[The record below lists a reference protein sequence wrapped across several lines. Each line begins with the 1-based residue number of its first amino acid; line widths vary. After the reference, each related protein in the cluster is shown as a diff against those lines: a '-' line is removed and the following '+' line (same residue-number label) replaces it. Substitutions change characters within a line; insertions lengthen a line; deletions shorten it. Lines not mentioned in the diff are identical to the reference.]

1 MAFSFEISSGINFG
15 AQKIVLYGPEGIGKS
30 SFAAQFPEPLF
41 IDTEGSTR
49 QMNVRRLPRPTSWAM
64 LMQMIAEV
72 AQNPDVCKTL
82 VIDTVDWAERLCS
95 EHVCQSAQKKSIE
108 DFGYGKG
115 YVLVKEEF
123 GRMLNLLS
131 DVVEK
136 GINVVLTAHCILRKF
151 ERPDESGAY
160 DRWELKLGN
169 KTGSQISALVKEWSD
184 LLLFANY
191 KETIIES
198 GDTKRKKAYGG
209 ERVMYTQH
217 HPAWDA
223 KNRYGLPPELPFDFT
238 QIGFVLPNPPSEC
251 NPKTRVIGRNV
262 EEQEQSST
270 KTEPVEPKAAE
281 QKAPKAPEPEP
292 KAETAKKTSEP
303 TKATTKKAA
312 AKKTEPKAE
321 DAPDPFAGI
330 PKALAD
336 LMRANNVTRDEIEAA
351 VSLRG
356 YFPHGTPIE
365 NYPKEFVDGCLVGA
379 WEQVFSIVEEVRNPK
394 DVPF

>member
-15 AQKIVLYGPEGIGKS
+15 AQKVVLYGPEGIGKS
-30 SFAAQFPEPLF
+30 SFAAQFPDPLF

-49 QMNVRRLPRPTSWAM
+49 QMDVRRLPRPTSWAM

-123 GRMLNLLS
+123 GRMLNRLS

-238 QIGFVLPNPPSEC
+238 QIGFVLPNPPSEY
-251 NPKTRVIGRNV
+251 NPKTRVIGRNA
-262 EEQEQSST
+262 EEPEQAST
-270 KTEPVEPKAAE
+270 KAEQKTAKVE
-281 QKAPKAPEPEP
+281 QKAPKAPESEP
-292 KAETAKKTSEP
+292 KAEP
-303 TKATTKKAA
+303 TKATQKKAA
-312 AKKTEPKAE
+312 AKKSEPKA
-321 DAPDPFAGI
+321 DAAHDPLAGI
-330 PKALAD
+330 PKTLAD
-336 LMRANNVTRDEIEAA
+336 LMKANNVTREEIEAA

-356 YFPHGTPIE
+356 YFPRGTPIE

-379 WEQVFSIVEEVRNPK
+379 WAQVYKIIENEIRNSL
-394 DVPF
+394 DIPF

>member
-1 MAFSFEISSGINFG
+1 MALSFEISSGINFG

-95 EHVCQSAQKKSIE
+95 EHICQSAQKKSIE

-238 QIGFVLPNPPSEC
+238 EIGFVLPNPPSEC
-251 NPKTRVIGRNV
+251 TGKPPGTPKTDRKAEDAAPSPEKANPD
-262 EEQEQSST
+262 T
-270 KTEPVEPKAAE
+270 PKAEPPAPAQKPEPKKAEPEPPAATA
-281 QKAPKAPEPEP
+281 KKPEP
-292 KAETAKKTSEP
+292 KAEA
-303 TKATTKKAA
+303 
-312 AKKTEPKAE
+312 
-321 DAPDPFAGI
+321 APDSFAGI

-336 LMRANNVTRDEIEAA
+336 LMKANNVTREELDAA

-356 YFPHGTPIE
+356 YFPRGTPFE
-365 NYPKEFVDGCLVGA
+365 NYPKKFVDGCLIGG
-379 WEQVFSIVEEVRNPK
+379 WHDLLPFIENNVRNHL
-394 DVPF
+394 DIPF

>member
-1 MAFSFEISSGINFG
+1 MALSFEISSGINFG
-15 AQKIVLYGPEGIGKS
+15 AQKVVLYGPEGIGKS
-30 SFAAQFPEPLF
+30 SFAAQFPDPLF

-49 QMNVRRLPRPTSWAM
+49 QMDVRRLPRPTSWAM

-72 AQNPDVCKTL
+72 AQNTDVCKTL

-123 GRMLNLLS
+123 GRMLNRLS

-136 GINVVLTAHCILRKF
+136 GINVVLTAHCVLRKF

-184 LLLFANY
+184 MLLFANY

-209 ERVMYTQH
+209 QRVMYTQH

-238 QIGFVLPNPPSEC
+238 QIGFTLPNPPEEC
-251 NPKTRVIGRNV
+251 TGKPI
-262 EEQEQSST
+262 EAL
-270 KTEPVEPKAAE
+270 KTERKAEEAAPSPPKASPEPQKAEPPAPKPKPEPK
-281 QKAPKAPEPEP
+281 KAAPEPP
-292 KAETAKKTSEP
+292 AAKAKKPEP
-303 TKATTKKAA
+303 
-312 AKKTEPKAE
+312 EAE
-321 DAPDPFAGI
+321 AAPDSFAGI

-336 LMRANNVTRDEIEAA
+336 LMKVNNVTREEIEAA

-356 YFPHGTPIE
+356 YFPRGTPIE

-379 WEQVFSIVEEVRNPK
+379 WAQVYKTIENEIRNSL
-394 DVPF
+394 DIPF

>member
-1 MAFSFEISSGINFG
+1 MMLSFEISSGVDMG
-15 AQKIVLYGPEGIGKS
+15 AQKVVLYGPEGIGKS
-30 SFAAQFPEPLF
+30 TFAAQFPDPLF

-49 QMNVRRLPRPTSWAM
+49 QMDVRRLPRPSSWTM
-64 LMQMIAEV
+64 MMQMIVEI

-82 VIDTVDWAERLCS
+82 VIDTIDWAERLCI
-95 EHVCQSAQKKSIE
+95 EHVCKAADKKSIE

-131 DVVEK
+131 DVVEH
-136 GINVVLTAHCILRKF
+136 GVNVLLTAHCILRKF

-184 LLLFANY
+184 MLLFANY

-209 ERVMYTQH
+209 QRVMYTQH

-223 KNRYGLPPELPFDFT
+223 KNRHGLKPELPFEFAA
-238 QIGFVLPNPPSEC
+238 IGWTLPDVVPPAEEA
-251 NPKTRVIGRNV
+251 PKTEQKEG
-262 EEQEQSST
+262 ETEQEG
-270 KTEPVEPKAAE
+270 PKAE
-281 QKAPKAPEPEP
+281 QPEP
-292 KAETAKKTSEP
+292 KKTKKATAKKAES
-303 TKATTKKAA
+303 KK
-312 AKKTEPKAE
+312 E
-321 DAPDPFAGI
+321 DADPLAGI

-336 LMRANNVTRDEIEAA
+336 LMRTNNVTRDEIEEA

-356 YFPHGTPIE
+356 YFPKGTPIE
-365 NYPKEFVDGCLVGA
+365 KYPGEFIDGCLVGA
-379 WEQVFSIVEEVRNPK
+379 LAQVYKMIENMRNPK
-394 DVPF
+394 DIPF

>member
-49 QMNVRRLPRPTSWAM
+49 QMNVRRLPRPTSWMM
-64 LMQMIAEV
+64 LIQMIEEV
-72 AQNPDVCKTL
+72 VQNPDVCGTL
-82 VIDTVDWAERLCS
+82 VIDTIDWAERLCS
-95 EHVCQSAQKKSIE
+95 EHVCKAAQKKSIE

-123 GRMLNLLS
+123 GRMLDRLS

-136 GINVVLTAHCILRKF
+136 GVNVVLTAHCILRKF

-169 KTGSQISALVKEWSD
+169 KTGSQISAMVKEWSD
-184 LLLFANY
+184 MLLFANY

-223 KNRYGLPPELPFDFT
+223 KNRYGLNPEMPFDFT
-238 QIGFVLPNPPSEC
+238 EIAFVLPPS
-251 NPKTRVIGRNV
+251 K
-262 EEQEQSST
+262 
-270 KTEPVEPKAAE
+270 KTEEATAPSYVQQTPPAPEPEEAPPQPTSE
-281 QKAPKAPEPEP
+281 PKAPESEDTEKPALIPRKMLEPDPVPELGSV
-292 KAETAKKTSEP
+292 KK
-303 TKATTKKAA
+303 KQKKKPPA
-312 AKKTEPKAE
+312 
-321 DAPDPFAGI
+321 DPFAGI

-336 LMRANNVTRDEIEAA
+336 LMKAKGVTRDEVEAA

-379 WEQVFSIVEEVRNPK
+379 WEQVFAIIEDMRNPR

>member
-30 SFAAQFPEPLF
+30 TFAAQFPEPLF

-72 AQNPDVCKTL
+72 AQNTDVCKTL

-209 ERVMYTQH
+209 KRVMYTQH

-238 QIGFVLPNPPSEC
+238 EIGFVLPNSPAEC
-251 NPKTRVIGRNV
+251 NPKSK
-262 EEQEQSST
+262 E
-270 KTEPVEPKAAE
+270 AE
-281 QKAPKAPEPEP
+281 QKAEKADPAEPKVEPEAPKATSSESKAEPKKATPKKPDAKKSEP
-292 KAETAKKTSEP
+292 KA
-303 TKATTKKAA
+303 KA
-312 AKKTEPKAE
+312 
-321 DAPDPFAGI
+321 APDPYAGI
-330 PKALAD
+330 PKSLAD
-336 LMRANNVTRDEIEAA
+336 LMRANNVTRDEIETA

-379 WEQVFSIVEEVRNPK
+379 WQQVFNMVEEVRNPK

>member
-1 MAFSFEISSGINFG
+1 MALSFEISSGINFG

-49 QMNVRRLPRPTSWAM
+49 QMNVRRLPRPTSWSM

-82 VIDTVDWAERLCS
+82 VIDTVDWVERLCS

-198 GDTKRKKAYGG
+198 SDTKRKKAYGG
-209 ERVMYTQH
+209 TRVMYTQH

-238 QIGFVLPNPPSEC
+238 QIAFCLPNPPHEC
-251 NPKTRVIGRNV
+251 NPKSK
-262 EEQEQSST
+262 EM
-270 KTEPVEPKAAE
+270 PKEKPQE
-281 QKAPKAPEPEP
+281 QKAPEPVKEEQPAQKTPEP
-292 KAETAKKTSEP
+292 KTEP
-303 TKATTKKAA
+303 TKATPKKAD
-312 AKKTEPKAE
+312 AKKSEPKAKA
-321 DAPDPFAGI
+321 DPDPYAGI

-336 LMRANNVTRDEIEAA
+336 LMKANNVTRDEIETA

>member
-1 MAFSFEISSGINFG
+1 MALSFEISSGIDYG
-15 AQKIVLYGPEGIGKS
+15 AQKVVLYGPEGIGKS

-49 QMNVRRLPRPTSWAM
+49 QMNVRRLPRPTSWTM
-64 LMQMIAEV
+64 LMQMIEEV
-72 AQNPDVCKTL
+72 AKNPDVCKTL
-82 VIDTVDWAERLCS
+82 VIDTIDWAERLCN
-95 EHVCQSAQKKSIE
+95 EHVCQQAQKKSIE
-108 DFGYGKG
+108 DFGYGRG
-115 YVLVKEEF
+115 YVFVKEEF

-209 ERVMYTQH
+209 TRVMYTQH

-223 KNRYGLPPELPFDFT
+223 KNRYGLQPELPFDFA
-238 QIGFVLPNPPSEC
+238 QIAFIEGLPDKELTSNLKKVEAPAPKEETPAPKSEIPAPEA
-251 NPKTRVIGRNV
+251 PKEVHAEAP
-262 EEQEQSST
+262 EE
-270 KTEPVEPKAAE
+270 KPKAEPKKATPKKSAAKKEEPKADA
-281 QKAPKAPEPEP
+281 
-292 KAETAKKTSEP
+292 
-303 TKATTKKAA
+303 
-312 AKKTEPKAE
+312 
-321 DAPDPFAGI
+321 APDPLAGI

-351 VSLRG
+351 VSIRG

-379 WEQVFSIVEEVRNPK
+379 WPQVFSIVEEVRNPK

>member
-15 AQKIVLYGPEGIGKS
+15 AQKIVFYGPEGIGKS

-49 QMNVRRLPRPTSWAM
+49 QMNVRRLPRPTSWSM

-72 AQNPDVCKTL
+72 AQNTDVCKTL

-209 ERVMYTQH
+209 KRVMYTQH

-238 QIGFVLPNPPSEC
+238 EIGFVLPNPPAEC
-251 NPKTRVIGRNV
+251 NPKSK
-262 EEQEQSST
+262 E
-270 KTEPVEPKAAE
+270 AE
-281 QKAPKAPEPEP
+281 QKAEKADPAEPEAPKATSSESKAEPKKATPKKPDAKKSEP
-292 KAETAKKTSEP
+292 KA
-303 TKATTKKAA
+303 KA
-312 AKKTEPKAE
+312 
-321 DAPDPFAGI
+321 APDPYAGI

-336 LMRANNVTRDEIEAA
+336 LMKANNVTRDEIETA

-379 WEQVFSIVEEVRNPK
+379 WQQVFNMVEEVRNPK

>member
-1 MAFSFEISSGINFG
+1 MALSFEISSGINFG
-15 AQKIVLYGPEGIGKS
+15 AQKVVLYGPEGIGKS
-30 SFAAQFPEPLF
+30 SFAAQFPDPLF

-49 QMNVRRLPRPTSWAM
+49 QMDVRRLPRPTSWAM

-123 GRMLNLLS
+123 GRMLNRLS

-136 GINVVLTAHCILRKF
+136 GINVVLTAHCVLRKF

-184 LLLFANY
+184 MLLFANY

-209 ERVMYTQH
+209 QRVMYTQH

-223 KNRYGLPPELPFDFT
+223 KNRYGLAPELPFDFAE
-238 QIGFVLPNPPSEC
+238 IGFTLPNPPGGCTVKPTET
-251 NPKTRVIGRNV
+251 PKT
-262 EEQEQSST
+262 
-270 KTEPVEPKAAE
+270 E
-281 QKAPKAPEPEP
+281 QKAEKAAPSPAKASPEPPKAEPPAPEPKKAAPEPPAAKSKKPEP
-292 KAETAKKTSEP
+292 KA
-303 TKATTKKAA
+303 KA
-312 AKKTEPKAE
+312 
-321 DAPDPFAGI
+321 DPDPYAGI
-330 PKALAD
+330 PKSLAD
-336 LMRANNVTRDEIEAA
+336 LMKANNVTREEIEAA

-356 YFPHGTPIE
+356 YFPRGTPIE

-379 WEQVFSIVEEVRNPK
+379 WAQVYKIIENEIRNSL

>member
-1 MAFSFEISSGINFG
+1 MALSFEISSGIDYG
-15 AQKIVLYGPEGIGKS
+15 AQKVVLYGPEGIGKS
-30 SFAAQFPEPLF
+30 SFAAQFPNPLF

-49 QMNVRRLPRPTSWAM
+49 QMNVRRLPRPTSWTM
-64 LMQMIAEV
+64 LMQMIEEV
-72 AQNPDVCKTL
+72 AKNPDVCKTL
-82 VIDTVDWAERLCS
+82 VIDTIDWAERLCN
-95 EHVCQSAQKKSIE
+95 EHVCQQAQKKSIE
-108 DFGYGKG
+108 DFGYGRG
-115 YVLVKEEF
+115 YVFVKEEF

-209 ERVMYTQH
+209 TRVMYTCH

-223 KNRYGLPPELPFDFT
+223 KNRYGLQPELPFDFA
-238 QIGFVLPNPPSEC
+238 QIAFIEGLPDKDLTSTLKKVEAPAPAPKAEMPAPKVDAPAPEAPKEVHSEAPEEK
-251 NPKTRVIGRNV
+251 PKA
-262 EEQEQSST
+262 
-270 KTEPVEPKAAE
+270 EPKKATPKKSAAKKEEPKAD
-281 QKAPKAPEPEP
+281 
-292 KAETAKKTSEP
+292 T
-303 TKATTKKAA
+303 
-312 AKKTEPKAE
+312 
-321 DAPDPFAGI
+321 APDPFAGI

-351 VSLRG
+351 VSIRG

-379 WEQVFSIVEEVRNPK
+379 WPQVFSIVEEVRNPK

>member
-30 SFAAQFPEPLF
+30 SFAAQFPDPLF

-49 QMNVRRLPRPTSWAM
+49 QMNVRRLPRPTSWSM
-64 LMQMIAEV
+64 LMQMITEV
-72 AQNPDVCKTL
+72 AQNTDVCKTL

-95 EHVCQSAQKKSIE
+95 EHICQSAQKKSIE

-209 ERVMYTQH
+209 QRVMYTQH

-238 QIGFVLPNPPSEC
+238 QIGFVLPNPPSEY
-251 NPKTRVIGRNV
+251 NPKSK
-262 EEQEQSST
+262 E
-270 KTEPVEPKAAE
+270 AE
-281 QKAPKAPEPEP
+281 QKAEKPEQASTKAEQKTAKAEPEAPKAPASESTKATPKKADAKKSEP
-292 KAETAKKTSEP
+292 KADA
-303 TKATTKKAA
+303 
-312 AKKTEPKAE
+312 
-321 DAPDPFAGI
+321 APDPLAGI

-336 LMRANNVTRDEIEAA
+336 LMKANNVTRDEIETA

>member
-49 QMNVRRLPRPTSWAM
+49 QMNVRRLPRPTSWSM

-72 AQNPDVCKTL
+72 AQNTDVCKTL

-209 ERVMYTQH
+209 KRVMYTQH

-238 QIGFVLPNPPSEC
+238 EIGFVLPNPPAEC
-251 NPKTRVIGRNV
+251 NPKSK
-262 EEQEQSST
+262 E
-270 KTEPVEPKAAE
+270 AE
-281 QKAPKAPEPEP
+281 QKAEKAEPAEP
-292 KAETAKKTSEP
+292 KAEPEAPKATSSESKAEPKKATPKKPDAKKS
-303 TKATTKKAA
+303 
-312 AKKTEPKAE
+312 EPKAKA
-321 DAPDPFAGI
+321 APDPYAGI
-330 PKALAD
+330 PKSLAD
-336 LMRANNVTRDEIEAA
+336 LMRANNVTRDEIETA

-379 WEQVFSIVEEVRNPK
+379 WQQVFNMVEEVRNPK

>member
-30 SFAAQFPEPLF
+30 TFAAQFPEPLF

-49 QMNVRRLPRPTSWAM
+49 QMNVRRLPRPTSWTM
-64 LMQMIAEV
+64 LIQMIEEV
-72 AQNPDVCKTL
+72 AKNPDVCKTL
-82 VIDTVDWAERLCS
+82 VIDTIDWAERLCN
-95 EHVCQSAQKKSIE
+95 EHVCQQAQKKSIE
-108 DFGYGKG
+108 DFGYGRG
-115 YVLVKEEF
+115 YVFVKEEF

-209 ERVMYTQH
+209 KRVMYTQH

-238 QIGFVLPNPPSEC
+238 EIGFVLPNPPSEC

-270 KTEPVEPKAAE
+270 KAETPAPKAEAPAPEAPKEVHAEAPEEKPKAEPKKATPKKSAAKKEEPKADA
-281 QKAPKAPEPEP
+281 
-292 KAETAKKTSEP
+292 
-303 TKATTKKAA
+303 
-312 AKKTEPKAE
+312 
-321 DAPDPFAGI
+321 APDPLAGI

-336 LMRANNVTRDEIEAA
+336 LMRANSVTRDEIEAA
-351 VSLRG
+351 VSIRG

-365 NYPKEFVDGCLVGA
+365 NYPKEFVDGCLGGA
-379 WEQVFSIVEEVRNPK
+379 GPQVLSVVEEVRNPK

>member
-1 MAFSFEISSGINFG
+1 MALSFEISSGIDYG
-15 AQKIVLYGPEGIGKS
+15 AQKVVLYGPEGIGKS
-30 SFAAQFPEPLF
+30 SFAAQFPNPLF

-49 QMNVRRLPRPTSWAM
+49 QMNVRRLPRPTSWSM
-64 LMQMIAEV
+64 LIQMIEEV
-72 AQNPDVCKTL
+72 AKNPDVCKTL
-82 VIDTVDWAERLCS
+82 VIDTIDWAERLCN
-95 EHVCQSAQKKSIE
+95 EHVCQQAQKKSIE
-108 DFGYGKG
+108 DFGYGRG
-115 YVLVKEEF
+115 YVFVKEEF
-123 GRMLNLLS
+123 GWMLNLLS

-136 GINVVLTAHCILRKF
+136 GINVILTAHCILRKF

-238 QIGFVLPNPPSEC
+238 EIGFVLPNPPKEC
-251 NPKTRVIGRNV
+251 TGKPLET
-262 EEQEQSST
+262 T
-270 KTEPVEPKAAE
+270 KTERKAEEEAPIPAKANPEPKKAE
-281 QKAPKAPEPEP
+281 PLAPEPKPEPKKAAPEPPAAKAKKPEP
-292 KAETAKKTSEP
+292 KADA
-303 TKATTKKAA
+303 
-312 AKKTEPKAE
+312 
-321 DAPDPFAGI
+321 APDPFAGI

-336 LMRANNVTRDEIEAA
+336 LMKANNVTRDEIEAA

-365 NYPKEFVDGCLVGA
+365 NYPKEFVEGCLVGA